1 MPHLA
6 HELWEL
12 IGETDEL
19 SYQKWPSYDKNVA
32 QQDIITIAVQING
45 KRRSEIEITRN
56 QTENDVITKA
66 KADPKVSTYLKN
78 IEIVKEIYIKEK
90 ILNIVIK

>member
-6 HELWEL
+6 QELWEL
-12 IGETDEL
+12 IGGTDEL

-45 KRRSEIEITRN
+45 KRRSEIEISRN

-66 KADPKVSTYLKN
+66 KADPKVYTYLKN
-78 IEIVKEIYIKEK
+78 SEIVKEIYIKEK

>member
-6 HELWEL
+6 QELWEL

-45 KRRSEIEITRN
+45 KRRSEIEISRN
-56 QTENDVITKA
+56 HTENDVITKA
-66 KADPKVSTYLKN
+66 KADPKVFTYLKN
-78 IEIVKEIYIKEK
+78 TEIVKEIYIKDK

>member
-6 HELWEL
+6 QELWEL

-19 SYQKWPSYDKNVA
+19 SYQKWPSHDKNVA

-45 KRRSEIEITRN
+45 KRRSEIEISRN

-66 KADPKVSTYLKN
+66 KADPKVFTYLKN
-78 IEIVKEIYIKEK
+78 SEIVKEIYIKEK

>member
-6 HELWEL
+6 QELWEL

-45 KRRSEIEITRN
+45 KRRSEIEISRN

-66 KADPKVSTYLKN
+66 KADPKVFTYLKN
-78 IEIVKEIYIKEK
+78 SEIVKEIYIKEK